1 MCLSPVQIYIVLRL
15 LFSTYLTMIKLT
27 SCRSVDNY
35 KQLNEIEE
43 GTYGLV
49 FRAQCKH
56 TGTIVA
62 LKKLKLSH
70 EREGFPVT
78 SLREIATLLSA
89 KHPNVVNVR
98 EVVVGRELG
107 NVFIVMDFMEHDLR
121 TLMDSNL

>member
-1 MCLSPVQIYIVLRL
+1 MFLS
-15 LFSTYLTMIKLT
+15 

-49 FRAQCKH
+49 FRARCKQ
-56 TGTIVA
+56 TGDIVA

-78 SLREIATLLSA
+78 SLREIATLLA
-89 KHPNVVNVR
+89 ARHPNVVNVR

-107 NVFIVMDFMEHDLR
+107 NVFIVMDYMEHDLR

>member
-1 MCLSPVQIYIVLRL
+1 LNEKRIIIATNFNNIPLHTHMITLS
-15 LFSTYLTMIKLT
+15 

-35 KQLNEIEE
+35 KKLNEIEE

-49 FRAQCKH
+49 FRAQCKQ
-56 TGTIVA
+56 TGAIVA
-62 LKKLKLSH
+62 LKKLKLSQ

-78 SLREIATLLSA
+78 SLREIATLLSSH
-89 KHPNVVNVR
+89 HPNIVNVR

-107 NVFIVMDFMEHDLR
+107 NVFIVMDYMDHDLR

>member
-1 MCLSPVQIYIVLRL
+1 
-15 LFSTYLTMIKLT
+15 MIKLT

-56 TGTIVA
+56 TGAIVA
-62 LKKLKLSH
+62 LKKLKLSQ

-78 SLREIATLLSA
+78 SLREIATLLTA
-89 KHPNVVNVR
+89 RHENIVNVR

-121 TLMDSNL
+121 TLMDSNLYF

>member
-1 MCLSPVQIYIVLRL
+1 MLTLS
-15 LFSTYLTMIKLT
+15 

-49 FRAQCKH
+49 FRARCKQ
-56 TGTIVA
+56 TGAIVA

-89 KHPNVVNVR
+89 RHPNVVNVR
-98 EVVVGRELG
+98 EVVVGRDLG
-107 NVFIVMDFMEHDLR
+107 NVFIVMDYMEHDLR